1 MPEIKL
7 QTHSSYLKQVVN
19 AFEGELGLPISS
31 GPDTAWLKTLVAE
44 YNKANETDIEY
55 SHEDY
60 GYWFSYTTPAEA
72 KLLAALR
79 EEYKLGGA

>member
-1 MPEIKL
+1 MPVIKL
-7 QTHSSYLKQVVN
+7 QTHSSYLKHVVN

-31 GPDTAWLKTLVAE
+31 GPDIAWLKTLVAE

-55 SHEDY
+55 SHDDH
-60 GYWFSYTTPAEA
+60 GCWFSYTTTAEA